1 MFVAFTIII
10 TLLLVFELIKMFQDA
25 DKSNS
30 SFSPDLNIVKVCSV
44 VKVFYL
50 LSMDFDFTFQIA
62 FFAYPLVWVS
72 KRLGFIFFCT
82 FAQFSW
88 SCMCEFFFM
97 FFAYLW

>member
-1 MFVAFTIII
+1 MFVAFT
-10 TLLLVFELIKMFQDA
+10 VFELIKMFQDA
-25 DKSNS
+25 GKSDP
-30 SFSPDLNIVKVCSV
+30 SFSAELNIVKVCSV

-50 LSMDFDFTFQIA
+50 LSMGFDFTFQIA

-72 KRLGFIFFCT
+72 KRLDFIFFCT